1 MDQKTINTTTGLR
14 VAIIKA
20 KWHSHIVEQCYEHCK
35 STLLSNGKGKN
46 ITIDAYDV
54 PGALEIPLLAQDI
67 AKTGKYDAIIA
78 SAFVVDGGIY
88 RHDFV
93 AASVLEAMMRVQL
106 DTGVPV
112 FSVVLAPHQYQD
124 TKAHN
129 EFFHDHFKIKGRE
142 AAESCLEFLDV
153 RQTVSAVA

>member
-1 MDQKTINTTTGLR
+1 MDQKTINTATGLR

-35 STLLSNGKGKN
+35 STLLSNAKDN

-67 AKTGKYDAIIA
+67 ARTGKYDAIIA
-78 SAFVVDGGIY
+78 TAFVVDGGIY

-93 AASVLEAMMRVQL
+93 ASSVLEAMMRVQL
-106 DTGVPV
+106 ETGVPI

-129 EFFHDHFKIKGRE
+129 GFFHEHFQLKGRE
-142 AAESCLEFLDV
+142 AADSCLEFLEA
-153 RQTVSAVA
+153 RQAVMAIA